1 MRIAAISSSC
11 PHFGARDALK
21 GIIYARPVKTDP
33 AQRGIIDEALDELE
47 DVEFN
52 KTDVMYMRSLGITP
66 AFNDGEEIV
75 DFLEENE
82 IPIQYGRFSDK
93 DVHACL
99 ARGEEEGTRTVLINE
114 RYKNASSKPEIL
126 ATAEAIAHEAGHA
139 KDNDTS
145 NSIQEELDNLALNVL
160 VHRGFENKYP
170 GIYQGQNSFLFRE
183 GVNLYPKL
191 FFEFGADKTGLKDR
205 VSEKYGHMKA
215 GDDKHPASKMANEI
229 KQLDLIA

>member
-1 MRIAAISSSC
+1 MEKELTEVYCGGGIGKTTLALGQSLKASMQGKSVIVIQ
-11 PHFGARDALK
+11 FLK
-21 GIIYARPVKTDP
+21 GKEKR
-33 AQRGIIDEALDELE
+33 EL
-47 DVEFN
+47 
-52 KTDVMYMRSLGITP
+52 
-66 AFNDGEEIV
+66 
-75 DFLEENE
+75 DFL
-82 IPIQYGRFSDK
+82 
-93 DVHACL
+93 
-99 ARGEEEGTRTVLINE
+99 
-114 RYKNASSKPEIL
+114 
-126 ATAEAIAHEAGHA
+126 
-139 KDNDTS
+139 
-145 NSIQEELDNLALNVL
+145 EELDNLALNVL

>member
-1 MRIAAISSSC
+1 MQ
-11 PHFGARDALK
+11 D
-21 GIIYARPVKTDP
+21 
-33 AQRGIIDEALDELE
+33 
-47 DVEFN
+47 
-52 KTDVMYMRSLGITP
+52 
-66 AFNDGEEIV
+66 
-75 DFLEENE
+75 
-82 IPIQYGRFSDK
+82 GRFSDK

-114 RYKNASSKPEIL
+114 RYKDASSKPEIL